1 METLRRSYKAAAFL
15 IIMVL
20 TLNSCIKMNVE
31 WTELIPLPPVSPGT
45 VQPGVAGPFAGIH
58 GTALI
63 VAGGANFPDTMPW
76 HGGKKQYHDEIY
88 MLQLPSDAGE
98 WKVLTGGDGLPR
110 PVAYGASASVKAGV
124 VCMGGETEN
133 GITNEVFIISV
144 AGGKTLITPLPPL
157 PVPLSNASAA
167 ASGSVVYIAGGLTPS
182 GSSRALWSLD
192 TEDLSS
198 GWKRHED
205 MPLALINSVMAAVP
219 GKDPE
224 LWILG
229 GRTRGEGDD
238 TSVIRS
244 EIFSYSPSADRW
256 THEGEL
262 TDGSNVLR
270 LAAGTGAAVDGR
282 YIVLFGGNDGS
293 VFNRVEALLSAMA
306 GETDT
311 VSLAMMRN
319 EYISLQ
325 EGHPGFSGE
334 VVILDTETRK
344 CFAAGEIPGPAQV
357 TTTAVE
363 TPWGIVIPSGEVK
376 PGVRTTTSRI
386 ARFRKQK

>member
-1 METLRRSYKAAAFL
+1 
-15 IIMVL
+15 
-20 TLNSCIKMNVE
+20 MNVE
-31 WTELIPLPPVSPGT
+31 WTGLVPLPPARPDT
-45 VQPGVAGPFAGIH
+45 EQPGVAGPFAGIH
-58 GTALI
+58 GNTLI

-88 MLQLPSDAGE
+88 QLQLPAGADG
-98 WKVLTGGDGLPR
+98 WQVLTGAEQLPH

-124 VCMGGETEN
+124 VCMGGETES
-133 GITNEVFIISV
+133 GITDEVFIISV
-144 AGGKTLITPLPPL
+144 AGGKTLFNPLPTL

-167 ASGSVVYIAGGLTPS
+167 ASGSVIYIAGGLTPA
-182 GSSRALWSLD
+182 GSSRAMWSLD
-192 TEDLSS
+192 TEDVSS
-198 GWKRHED
+198 GWKQHKD
-205 MPLALINSVMAAVP
+205 MPLALINSVMAAIP

-238 TSVIRS
+238 TSLIRS
-244 EIFSYSPSADRW
+244 EIFSYSVSADRW
-256 THEGEL
+256 THEGDL
-262 TDGSNVLR
+262 TDGSRVLR
-270 LAAGTGAAVDGR
+270 LAAGTGAAINGR
-282 YIVLFGGNDGS
+282 FIALFGGNDGS
-293 VFNRVEALLSAMA
+293 VFNRVEELLSLMA

-311 VSLAMMRN
+311 IRLAQMRK

-325 EGHPGFSGE
+325 ESHPGFSRE

-344 CFAAGEIPGPAQV
+344 CFAAGEIPGPTQV

-376 PGVRTTTSRI
+376 PGVRTTTIRI
-386 ARFRKQK
+386 ARFRK

>member
-1 METLRRSYKAAAFL
+1 
-15 IIMVL
+15 
-20 TLNSCIKMNVE
+20 MNVE
-31 WTELIPLPPVSPGT
+31 WTGLEPLPPAWPGT
-45 VQPGVAGPFAGIH
+45 TQPGVAGPFAGIH
-58 GTALI
+58 GSTLI

-88 MLQLPSDAGE
+88 QFQLPAGTDG
-98 WKVLTGGDGLPR
+98 WQVLTGAEQLPH

-124 VCMGGETEN
+124 ICMGGETES
-133 GITNEVFIISV
+133 GITDEVFIISV

-157 PVPLSNASAA
+157 PVPLSNAA
-167 ASGSVVYIAGGLTPS
+167 ASSAGSVVYIAGGLTPD
-182 GSSRALWSLD
+182 GSSQALWSLD
-192 TEDLSS
+192 IEDVST
-198 GWKRHED
+198 GRKRYAD
-205 MPLALINSVMAAVP
+205 LPLPLINSVMAAMP

-224 LWILG
+224 LWIIG
-229 GRTRGEGDD
+229 GRTRGEGDN

-244 EIFSYSPSADRW
+244 EIFSYSVSADRW
-256 THEGEL
+256 THEGDL
-262 TDGSNVLR
+262 TDGSRVLK

-282 YIVLFGGNDGS
+282 YIALFGGNDGS
-293 VFNRVEALLSAMA
+293 VFNRVEALLSLMA

-311 VSLAMMRN
+311 IRLAQMRK

-325 EGHPGFSGE
+325 EGHPGFSRE

-376 PGVRTTTSRI
+376 PGVRTTTIRI
-386 ARFRKQK
+386 ARFRK